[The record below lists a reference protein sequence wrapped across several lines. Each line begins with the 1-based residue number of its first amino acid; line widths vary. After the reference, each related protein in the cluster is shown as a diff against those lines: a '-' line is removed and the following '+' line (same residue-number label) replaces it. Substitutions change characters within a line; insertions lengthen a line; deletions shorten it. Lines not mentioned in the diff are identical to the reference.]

1 MIHCVRQI
9 DRLSQLNRYEDR
21 ARYLHLLLNHN
32 PEVDLQLLEAVK
44 VLMMLNAL
52 SLYED
57 NLCGNRV
64 PIFVWLLYARDS
76 SHTPEKLFRNHI
88 DRIGD
93 TSGVEQVGAALGL
106 VTISYVSTSAC
117 GKAGNVLLRS
127 VS

>member
-1 MIHCVRQI
+1 VRQI

-21 ARYLHLLLNHN
+21 TRYLHLLLNHN

-64 PIFVWLLYARDS
+64 PIFVWLLYARET
-76 SHTPEKLFRNHI
+76 SHTPEMLFRNHI

-93 TSGVEQVGAALGL
+93 STGIEQVGG
-106 VTISYVSTSAC
+106 ST
-117 GKAGNVLLRS
+117 
-127 VS
+127 

>member
-1 MIHCVRQI
+1 M
-9 DRLSQLNRYEDR
+9 
-21 ARYLHLLLNHN
+21 LLNHN

-64 PIFVWLLYARDS
+64 PIFVWLLYARET
-76 SHTPEKLFRNHI
+76 SHTPEMLFRNHI

-93 TSGVEQVGAALGL
+93 SSGIEQVGG
-106 VTISYVSTSAC
+106 ST
-117 GKAGNVLLRS
+117 
-127 VS
+127 